1 MLNTK
6 HLSFILY
13 NLKDKL
19 IIMIINLK
27 SETELSG
34 FYIVY
39 EGSTNLEKPGW
50 RGLSHLGEHLVC
62 KSFDHLQE
70 DFDRDS
76 IDWNAYT
83 SSNEIVFY
91 MTGLDEKVNK
101 WKGEFVKLL
110 GQFNITKEQFENERK
125 IVLEEY
131 MDSFND
137 QTQSHMLNL
146 SRKLFNDFDPIGL
159 KEDLEN
165 LKFMD
170 FINFWELQYAKPT
183 KIINVSKNKKYK
195 NNTIEFAE
203 RNIVKS
209 TQFGNYDT
217 PLELNNEFKDKTSI
231 AILSPIIEEDFAY
244 VHFINAMLSLGL
256 KSPLYQEIREKK
268 GLVYYV
274 HCYQSRMNNQGI
286 NTISTLTSNK
296 NFDEVVEATKKVIN
310 NPDKYLTKERFNLVK
325 DYYKVRM
332 QKDEILRYK
341 NVNQWINPTGWSVY
355 DIIDTVKLK
364 KIREVYDK
372 YYDFDK
378 FYISSDKKE
387 FKTKTKKK

>member
-34 FYIVY
+34 FYVVY

-91 MTGLDEKVNK
+91 MTGLDEKINK
-101 WKGEFVKLL
+101 WKGEFMNLL
-110 GQFNITKEQFENERK
+110 GQFNVTKEEFENERK
-125 IVLEEY
+125 IVMEEY
-131 MDSFND
+131 FDSFND

-170 FINFWELQYAKPT
+170 FINFWELQYSKPT

-203 RNIVKS
+203 RKIEKVTK
-209 TQFGNYDT
+209 FGNYDT
-217 PLELNNEFKDKTSI
+217 PLELNNDFKDKTSI

-256 KSPLYQEIREKK
+256 KSPLYQEIREKR
-268 GLVYYV
+268 GLVYYI

-296 NFDEVVEATKKVIN
+296 NYDEVLEATKLVIS
-310 NPDKYLTKERFNLVK
+310 NPDKYLTKERFDLVK

-341 NVNQWINPTGWSVY
+341 NINQFINPEGWSVY
-355 DIIDTVKLK
+355 DIIDTVKFK
-364 KIREVYDK
+364 KIKEVYKK
-372 YYDFDK
+372 YYNFED
-378 FYISSDKKE
+378 FYISNDKKE
-387 FKTKTKKK
+387 FKKQTKK

>member
-1 MLNTK
+1 
-6 HLSFILY
+6 
-13 NLKDKL
+13 
-19 IIMIINLK
+19 MIINLK
-27 SETELSG
+27 SPTDLSG
-34 FYIVY
+34 FYVVY

-50 RGLSHLGEHLVC
+50 YGLSHLMEHLLC

-70 DFDRDS
+70 DFDKDG

-91 MTGLDEKVNK
+91 LTGLDEKVNK
-101 WKGEFVKLL
+101 WKKKFVDLL
-110 GQFNITKEQFENERK
+110 TTFNITKEQFENERK

-146 SRKLFNDFDPIGL
+146 SRKLFNDYSPIGSRQ
-159 KEDLEN
+159 DLEK

-170 FINFWELQYAKPT
+170 CLNFFELQYAKPT
-183 KIINVSKNKKYK
+183 KIINVSKHKDFKDK
-195 NNTIEFAE
+195 GIEFQE
-203 RNIVKS
+203 RVIVS
-209 TQFGNYDT
+209 DVSFGNHDT
-217 PLELNNEFKDKTSI
+217 PMELNNEFKDKTSI
-231 AILSPIIEEDFAY
+231 AILSPVIEEDFAY

-256 KSPLYQEIREKK
+256 KSPLYQEVREKK

-274 HCYQSRMNNQGI
+274 HCYQSRVNDKGI
-286 NTISTLTSNK
+286 NNISTLTSNK
-296 NFDEVVEATKKVIN
+296 NFKEVVEAVKTVIT

-325 DYYKVRM
+325 EYYQVRK
-332 QKDEILRYK
+332 QKDDINRYGS
-341 NVNQWINPTGWSVY
+341 VNQWINPPKWSVY
-355 DIIDTVKLK
+355 DILEEVTLK
-364 KIREVYDK
+364 KVREVYDK

-387 FKTKTKKK
+387 FKKSS